1 MNDEGIP
8 VDIDH
13 VIHSVGGAGGHFFRR
28 LLHISMAVIPVL
40 YYTKGEDI
48 SSIISISPT
57 QLVILICFTILSLE
71 AIRLKFGIIIIG
83 QREYEETQI
92 SALAW
97 GAFAVCLA
105 LLITPQEGSGMKSG
119 LYGAPIIWGLTF
131 VDPVMGEIKRKKQGI
146 QAAIIGGLIISFII
160 WIGSSFWLGTPLW
173 IALILAPFTVLGELP
188 RVKWIDDNATM
199 MLGPLTILFLLQP
212 FI

>member
-1 MNDEGIP
+1 MNNDEIP

-13 VIHSVGGAGGHFFRR
+13 VNHSVGGAGGHLFRR

-40 YYTKGEDI
+40 YYTMGEDI

-57 QLVILICFTILSLE
+57 QMVILICFIILSLE
-71 AIRLKFGIIIIG
+71 AIRLKFEIIIIG
-83 QREYEETQI
+83 QREYEATQI

-97 GAFAVCLA
+97 GAFAVCLT

-131 VDPVMGEIKRKKQGI
+131 VDPVMGEIKRNKQGI

-199 MLGPLTILFLLQP
+199 ILVPLTILFILLL